1 MDAKYGVLY
10 AFAVCFHCS
19 DAALQKNLPEEFGC
33 VGIDKVIPFFESD
46 VAQVSSFVYRVT
58 VSGSSPLSILRYIVT
73 SSSEIIL
80 NNFNA
85 AYGSQHDGRIA
96 LTNPTSNNSGIYRI
110 EVAYTLASGIAADFT
125 EVTVTISN
133 NPTASLRYEDGTCKF
148 DGGTTE
154 NLVLKE
160 EVNGT
165 VKYCCVSGAAAACIN
180 GSTGTSY
187 CIEDCKCDCCIHKI
201 VWIVVSIVFSLPSIG
216 WTLFVLKDARRKQW
230 LKNNLGEQA
239 HLCMIGW
246 VVLNL
251 VYSIIAAIL
260 FFVLVCKKNCC
271 ERECDCVCNCWPI
284 YIIIGYVL
292 KAGDV
297 IVDIIGGIAFEKGC
311 RCCAPCCSWC
321 SGQCTAACY
330 CCDRCRC
337 CAPCCSCCCGIGT
350 TACFCCDRCRCC
362 APCCLWCCGQCTAAC
377 FCCDS
382 DEDDDENPQH
392 GMSNKK
398 RGRTAAASNT
408 VPMSGVHVH
417 ATKEPKD
424 AKHKEAM
431 DSHSS
436 GSAVSRNDIY
446 PHLNETASEK
456 PLRQQPLP
464 PVGGQKGHGRG
475 LSANFGDN
483 NDTMPAVDTKRLP
496 PVMDRNEDTE
506 VKKKKKKK
514 KKNKEEREQD

>member
-187 CIEDCKCDCCIHKI
+187 CIEGTSEDCKCDCCIHKI

-297 IVDIIGGIAFEKGC
+297 IVDIIGGIAFEKG
-311 RCCAPCCSWC
+311 
-321 SGQCTAACY
+321 
-330 CCDRCRC
+330 
-337 CAPCCSCCCGIGT
+337 
-350 TACFCCDRCRCC
+350 
-362 APCCLWCCGQCTAAC
+362 
-377 FCCDS
+377 